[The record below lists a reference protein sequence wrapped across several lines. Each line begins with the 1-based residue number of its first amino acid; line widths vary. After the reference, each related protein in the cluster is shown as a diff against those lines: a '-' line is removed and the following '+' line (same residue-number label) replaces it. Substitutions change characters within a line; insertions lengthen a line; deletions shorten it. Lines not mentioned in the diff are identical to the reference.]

1 MNILITGGTGF
12 IGQALCKKLLELNH
26 SLVVLT
32 RNPKKA
38 QTKLGHQVRAISS
51 LGDLKKSDTIE
62 AVINLAGEPI
72 ADHKWTPKRKKLL
85 ETSRID
91 LTADLVSFMR
101 SLDTPPEVL
110 ISGSAIGFYG
120 EGGDEILTEHT
131 EPHDEFTH
139 RLCASWEMQ
148 ALRAKADSIRVAIL
162 RTGLVIGRNGGFLK
176 KMLPSYRFGLGAQ
189 LGNGKQWMSWIHRD
203 DYIDIILFIL
213 NDKAQNGIYNAT
225 APNPVNNHT
234 FSDILAS
241 VLKRP
246 RFLVM
251 PASILKFMLGEM
263 SHLLTSSQR
272 VLPAKLQKAG
282 FEFKYNELR
291 PALEEVCH
299 SSQKT

>member
-26 SLVVLT
+26 SLIVLT

-38 QTKLGHQVRAISS
+38 QSKLGNQIRTITQFS
-51 LGDLKKSDTIE
+51 DLQKSDMID

-72 ADHKWTPKRKKLL
+72 ADHKWTVKRKKLL

-101 SLDTPPEVL
+101 SLNTTPEVL

-120 EGGDEILTEHT
+120 EGGDEFLTEHT

-148 ALRAKADSIRVAIL
+148 ALRAKADNIRVAIL

-176 KMLPSYRFGLGAQ
+176 KMLPSYRLGLGAQ

-213 NDKAQNGIYNAT
+213 NDKTQNGIYNAT

-234 FSDILAS
+234 FSNILAS

-246 RFLVM
+246 RLLTV
-251 PASILKFMLGEM
+251 PASVLRLMLGEM
-263 SHLLTSSQR
+263 SHLLTTSQR

-282 FEFKYNELR
+282 FEFKYKELQL
-291 PALEEVCH
+291 ALEEACN
-299 SSQKT
+299 SPQ